1 MRNMFNLK
9 RKILI
14 VFAIAL
20 AVILAIG
27 FAQNASAVSLKHN
40 SMIETNVITLGD
52 VFAGLDHK
60 SDKVLG
66 PAPRPG
72 HDMTLNARTL
82 MRIAVAMD
90 LPWRPQSAADQ
101 VVLSRAATVVG
112 TSMIED
118 KLEDELRAQGLS
130 GTFELA
136 IVSGV
141 NEIVLPYDEDENVA
155 IESLSFDG
163 DKNRF
168 NAIIVAPSKD
178 NAIVREKISG
188 KIERMSKVPVLRNAI
203 RNGSVI
209 SENDL
214 DFITMPTRS
223 LQHGMALSAN
233 ELIGYTPRR
242 LVLPGKPVKMND
254 IQAPQIVKR
263 GELITM
269 TFDHGGLSLTA
280 QGKALESGAKG
291 DVIRVVNANTSKT
304 LQAKIT
310 ANKEVSVQSY

>member
-9 RKILI
+9 RKIML
-14 VFAIAL
+14 VFAIAI

-27 FAQNASAVSLKHN
+27 FAQNASAVSIKHN
-40 SMIETNVITLGD
+40 SMIENNVITLGD
-52 VFAGLDHK
+52 VFAGIDHK
-60 SDKVLG
+60 ADKVLG

-90 LPWRPQSAADQ
+90 LPWRPQSTADQ

-112 TSMIED
+112 PAMIKD
-118 KLEDELRAQGLS
+118 SLKDELKAQGLS
-130 GTFELA
+130 GLFELA

-141 NEIVLPYDEDENVA
+141 NEIVLPYDEKQNVMV
-155 IESLSFDG
+155 ESLSFDG
-163 DKNRF
+163 DKNNF

-188 KIERMSKVPVLRNAI
+188 KIERMSKVPVLRDALK
-203 RNGSVI
+203 NGSVI
-209 SENDL
+209 SKSDL
-214 DFITMPTRS
+214 DYIPMPTRS
-223 LQHGMALSAN
+223 LQHGMVLS
-233 ELIGYTPRR
+233 ESEIIGYTPRR
-242 LVLPGKPVKMND
+242 IVMPGKPIKASE

-269 TFDHGGLSLTA
+269 VFHHGPLSLTA

-291 DVIRVVNANTSKT
+291 DVIRVVNASSSKT
-304 LQAKIT
+304 LQATVT
-310 ANKEVSVQSY
+310 ADQEVSVQDF

>member
-9 RKILI
+9 RKIML
-14 VFAIAL
+14 VFAIAM

-27 FAQNASAVSLKHN
+27 FAQNASAVSIKHN
-40 SMIETNVITLGD
+40 SMIENNVITLGD
-52 VFAGLDHK
+52 VFAGIDHK
-60 SDKVLG
+60 ADKVLG

-90 LPWRPQSAADQ
+90 LPWRPQSTADQ
-101 VVLSRAATVVG
+101 VILSRAATVVG
-112 TSMIED
+112 PVMIKD
-118 KLEDELRAQGLS
+118 SLKDELRAQGLS
-130 GTFELA
+130 GMFELA

-141 NEIVLPYDEDENVA
+141 NEIVLPYDEKQNVVV
-155 IESLSFDG
+155 ESLSFDG
-163 DKNRF
+163 DKNNF

-188 KIERMSKVPVLRNAI
+188 KIERMSKVPVLLDALK
-203 RNGSVI
+203 NGSVI
-209 SENDL
+209 SKSDL
-214 DFITMPTRS
+214 DYIPMPTRS
-223 LQHGMALSAN
+223 LQHGMVLSES

-242 LVLPGKPVKMND
+242 IVMPGKPIKASE

-269 TFDHGGLSLTA
+269 VFQHGPLSLTA

-291 DVIRVVNANTSKT
+291 DVIRVVNASSSKT
-304 LQAKIT
+304 LQATVI
-310 ANKEVSVQSY
+310 ADQEVSVQDF